1 MLRVAFALLISLAFV
16 PLSSAEAQER
26 IPFCV
31 PMALPTDSVVDAP
44 PQYQDFCART
54 PQACDMAGPI
64 VVDWT
69 LERHGQ
75 LREVNAGVNRDVL
88 FTSDLE
94 QHGVEERW
102 YLPLDCRGDCEDFA
116 LEKRERLVALG
127 WPRASLTMAFA
138 YHEVQFFPHAV
149 LLAET
154 TQGTW
159 VLDNLYN
166 EVRCW
171 DGVPYRY
178 TFREQADGNWRRFL
192 Q

>member
-138 YHEVQFFPHAV
+138 YHEASRPI
-149 LLAET
+149 
-154 TQGTW
+154 
-159 VLDNLYN
+159 
-166 EVRCW
+166 
-171 DGVPYRY
+171 
-178 TFREQADGNWRRFL
+178 
-192 Q
+192 